1 MKIIDQYRGLR
12 HENYIL
18 SFGRLVTGL
27 GSMVWPMM
35 TLILSRKM
43 GVGAE
48 QISWLLAAGMIIMAP
63 AVYAG
68 GKIADRCNKKTTIIV
83 LDLVSVVSFLIC
95 AFIPMSWTS
104 IILLFIGSV
113 GQNME
118 HPAYTALVADI
129 TLTADRDRAFSL
141 QYMCANFGLLL
152 SPTIAGLLFNNYL
165 WVAFLI
171 NGISIFSSAVLILF
185 GVRDITPA
193 KEKTEAASYQQD
205 REGVTMMSVM
215 KDSKVVMLF
224 LAIQA
229 GYYTVYQMYV
239 YLMPLDMAAM
249 HGDSGALIYGSVTSI
264 NCAVVVLFTPVITRL
279 FGRKPEPFRTTA
291 GVGLFMA
298 GFGIYLIFRTV
309 IPMYYFSMMV
319 LTWGEVFALTAE
331 SPYLT
336 RRIPAS
342 HRGRINGLA
351 VLIRTLMTSAF
362 QVLIGA
368 VYGNGNSVRAWICV
382 LAFAALF
389 LAAAFL
395 LQRLDRVEYPGLYR
409 SGAEAV
415 FDTEGIITVNGEN
428 DR

>member
-1 MKIIDQYRGLR
+1 MKIISQYRGLR

-68 GKIADRCNKKTTIIV
+68 GKVADRYNKKMTIVV
-83 LDLVSVVSFLIC
+83 LDFVSVACFITC
-95 AFIPMSWTS
+95 AFIPMSWTA
-104 IILLFIGSV
+104 IVLLFIGSV

-118 HPAYTALVADI
+118 HPAYIALLADI
-129 TLTADRDRAFSL
+129 TLTEDRDRAYSL
-141 QYMCANFGLLL
+141 QYMCANLGLLL
-152 SPTIAGLLFNNYL
+152 SPTIAGLLFNHYL
-165 WVAFLI
+165 WVSFLI
-171 NGISIFSSAVLILF
+171 NGIAILSSAVLIMAE
-185 GVRDITPA
+185 VKDITPA
-193 KEKTEAASYQQD
+193 EEKSEAAAYQRG
-205 REGVTMMSVM
+205 REDATVMSVM
-215 KDSKVVMLF
+215 KDSKVVLLF

-229 GYYTVYQMYV
+229 GYYTIYQMYV
-239 YLMPLDMAAM
+239 YLVPLDMSAM

-279 FGRKPEPFRTTA
+279 FGARPEPFRTAA

-298 GFGIYLIFRTV
+298 GFGIYLMFRGM
-309 IPMYYFSMMV
+309 IPMYYVSMMV

-342 HRGRINGLA
+342 HRGRINGLS
-351 VLIRTLMTSAF
+351 VVIRTVMTSAF
-362 QVLIGA
+362 QIIIGA
-368 VYGNGNSVRAWICV
+368 VYGDGNSIRAWICV
-382 LAFAALF
+382 LAFGAVF
-389 LAAAFL
+389 LAASFM
-395 LQRLDRVEYPGLYR
+395 LQGLDRKAYPGLYR
-409 SGAEAV
+409 RSEEKT
-415 FDTEGIITVNGEN
+415 F
-428 DR
+428 